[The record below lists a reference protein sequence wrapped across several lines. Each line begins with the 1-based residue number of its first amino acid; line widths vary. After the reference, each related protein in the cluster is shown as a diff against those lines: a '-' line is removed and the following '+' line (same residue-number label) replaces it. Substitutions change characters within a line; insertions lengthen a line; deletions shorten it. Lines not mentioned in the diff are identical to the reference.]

1 MLTAYFWA
9 MLQGLVRGWAQAQP
23 RTPGIWRFLRWV
35 QLQQLPGVQ
44 EVGTDFD
51 LVGPI
56 YFVNAG
62 HVKIGNHVTLRSSWH
77 RPIALSVTNPN
88 ARLVLDDYV
97 VLNWGVNIGVSK
109 EVVFA
114 PHSGASDDCVIYD
127 TDWHSLDG
135 IDQEAPTAPTR
146 FGKGVWLCARVVV
159 LKGVTI
165 GENSVVG
172 ANSVVTHDLPAN
184 VVAAGAP
191 AKVIRSLEHTV
202 LYRSEAVIR

>member
-9 MLQGLVRGWAQAQP
+9 LLQDRIRRLTQAHP
-23 RTPGIWRFLRWV
+23 RTPGVWRILRWV
-35 QLQQLPGVQ
+35 QLQQLRGVQ
-44 EVGTDFD
+44 EVGTNLD

-56 YFVNAG
+56 YLANSG
-62 HVKIGNHVTLRSSWH
+62 YIKIGNNVTLRSSWH
-77 RPIALSVTNPN
+77 RPIALTVSNPG
-88 ARLVLDDYV
+88 ARLILDDHV
-97 VLNWGVNIGVSK
+97 VLNWGVNIGVSN

-135 IDQEAPTAPTR
+135 PDQEALSAPTR

-159 LKGVTI
+159 LKGITI

-202 LYRSEAVIR
+202 LYRTEAVIR